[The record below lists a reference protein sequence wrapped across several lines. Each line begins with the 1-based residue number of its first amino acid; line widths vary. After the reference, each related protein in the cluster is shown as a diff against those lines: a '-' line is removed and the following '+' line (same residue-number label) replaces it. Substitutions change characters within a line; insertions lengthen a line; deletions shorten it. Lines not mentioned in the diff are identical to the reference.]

1 MVPERVALITG
12 GASGLGVQTA
22 FQLAD
27 RGIHVVINY
36 RKSYEAAKHVQKRI
50 EAKGVRCELIQGNV
64 ACKEDCQRIVSETVD
79 LFGRLDILVNNAGP
93 YIFERKKLVAYSDTE
108 WELMIN
114 GNLSAVFY
122 LCRASIPLMRRE
134 RWGRIINFGFSHAHE
149 AVGWR
154 NRAAFA
160 AAKVGLVSLT
170 KSLALEEAEHGITVN
185 MVCPGDII
193 GDHKEWSIEEARKE
207 ATFNLA
213 PVGRPG
219 SGEDIGRVIAFLVD
233 DDSDFITGSIID
245 INGGLNVQ
253 AKQLTQN
260 KQEYRGEGDVE

>member
-1 MVPERVALITG
+1 MAQRVALITG
-12 GASGLGVQTA
+12 GASGLAVQTA
-22 FQLAD
+22 LKLAD
-27 RGIHVVINY
+27 QGHHVVINY
-36 RKSYEAAKHVQKRI
+36 RKSFEAAKFLQKKV
-50 EAKGVRCELIQGNV
+50 EEKGVRCVLIQGNV
-64 ACKEDCQRIVSETVD
+64 ACKEDCQRMVTETID
-79 LFGRLDILVNNAGP
+79 LFGRLDILINNAGP
-93 YIFERKKLVAYSDTE
+93 YIFERKKLTAYSDTE

-122 LCRASIPLMRRE
+122 LCREAIPHMRKE
-134 RWGRIINFGFSHAHE
+134 KWGRIINFGFSHAHE
-149 AVGWR
+149 AIGWKY
-154 NRAAFA
+154 RAAFA

-170 KSLALEEAEHGITVN
+170 KSLAMEEAEHGITVN

-193 GDHKEWSIEEARKE
+193 GEHKEWTIEEARNE
-207 ATFNLA
+207 RTFNLA

-245 INGGLNVQ
+245 VNGGLNVQ

-260 KQEYRGEGDVE
+260 KQRDYGKGELE